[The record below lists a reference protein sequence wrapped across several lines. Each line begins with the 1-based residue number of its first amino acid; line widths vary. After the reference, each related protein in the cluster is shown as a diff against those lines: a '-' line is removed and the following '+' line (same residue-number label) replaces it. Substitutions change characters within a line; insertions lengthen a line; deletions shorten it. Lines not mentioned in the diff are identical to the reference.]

1 MSGDGVIVVAGE
13 ALIDLVLDPNGRLGA
28 HPGGGPFNTARSLSR
43 LEQDV
48 LYLGRISDDRFGT
61 QLRAELAGDGVRL
74 DAVVETSD
82 PTTLALAEIDA
93 EGVASYRFYTEGTSA
108 PGLTSEVALASL
120 PEDVHMLHVGTLGL
134 VLEPMATALRV
145 VISTLSASAL
155 VMLDPNCRPALIPD
169 RWAYRRQLEDTLGRS
184 HVVKASEEDLAWLEP
199 GAEPA
204 AAARS
209 LLADGA
215 EVVLVTRGPQ
225 GALVVTEREERAVA
239 APPANVV
246 DTIGAGDSFS
256 AGFLAWWRLRGLG
269 REDLRDLDA
278 VVGATAFACAVA
290 AKTCERAG
298 ASPPRLSELEP

>member
-1 MSGDGVIVVAGE
+1 MSADGVIVVAGE
-13 ALIDLVLDPNGRLGA
+13 ALIDLVVDPDGRLGA
-28 HPGGGPFNTARSLSR
+28 HPGGGPFNTARALSR

-48 LYLGRISDDRFGT
+48 LYLGRISDDRFGA
-61 QLRAELAGDGVRL
+61 QLRDELAGDGVRL
-74 DAVVETSD
+74 DAVVATSD

-93 EGVASYRFYTEGTSA
+93 DGVASYRFYTEGTSA
-108 PGLTSEVALASL
+108 PGLTSEVALAAL
-120 PEDVHMLHVGTLGL
+120 PDDVQILHVGTLGL

-145 VISTLSASAL
+145 VISTLSASTL

-169 RWAYRRQLEDTLGRS
+169 RWAYRRQLEDTLAQS
-184 HVVKASEEDLAWLEP
+184 HVVKASEEDLEWLEP

-215 EVVLVTRGPQ
+215 EVVLVTRGPH
-225 GALVVTEREERAVA
+225 GALVVTEGEERSVA
-239 APPANVV
+239 APPAKVV

-269 REDLRDLDA
+269 RDDLRDLDA

-290 AKTCERAG
+290 ARTCERAG
-298 ASPPRLSELEP
+298 ASPPRLSELEL